1 MTFSLKACSHPENT
15 LGGLTPA
22 FLSHPASTQV
32 RTITLYSFPY
42 IVPPTLALTLT
53 PELSRTREH
62 AQTSESRLVSG
73 VCAASFQTHC
83 PVYSQDGH
91 RMLLQGPM
99 EVTLNG
105 NFLIHPP

>member
-1 MTFSLKACSHPENT
+1 MFR
-15 LGGLTPA
+15 GLTLA
-22 FLSHPASTQV
+22 FLSHSASIQV
-32 RTITLYSFPY
+32 RTITLYSLPY
-42 IVPPTLALTLT
+42 MVPPTLALTLT

-91 RMLLQGPM
+91 RMLLPGPM
-99 EVTLNG
+99 EVTLSG
-105 NFLIHPP
+105 LFLICPPQTFQRHM